1 MLIGS
6 YLGSIGE
13 RRRVAV
19 PKKFLSE
26 LGERVI
32 IAKWYEDC
40 LILVSENFWEELLTR
55 LTGGNRVIS
64 FGVRDIER
72 FILGSAYETEPD
84 SQGRIIIPE
93 ILGKYAYLGKEV
105 MFAGLGDRVEIW
117 AREKWEENA
126 KSLEGTTK
134 EYIEV
139 LAKDKGNGK

>member
-1 MLIGS
+1 M
-6 YLGSIGE
+6 GSIGE
-13 RRRVAV
+13 RRRVAI

-40 LILVSENFWEELLTR
+40 LILVSDKFWEELLKR

-72 FILGSAYETEPD
+72 FILGSAFESEPD

-93 ILGKYAYLGKEV
+93 ILSEYADLGKEV
-105 MFAGLGDRVEIW
+105 VFVGLGDRVEIW
-117 AREKWEENA
+117 SKEKWDG
-126 KSLEGTTK
+126 KSK
-134 EYIEV
+134 D
-139 LAKDKGNGK
+139 LAKVTREYVENLAKT